1 MILTIGGIKGG
12 SGKSTIA
19 TQLAVR
25 RSKDA
30 KVLLID
36 ADSQGTSADF
46 CAARATAKGDSP
58 TLTCVQLEGANVRS
72 EGRKLAPN
80 FDTVIIDAG
89 GRDTAGQR
97 AALTISNIVLIPIRP
112 RSFDVW
118 TLEAVQQLVGDAKG
132 INEALRALVVV
143 SQADVR
149 SSDNR
154 DAEKIVADMP
164 GFELIDATIRARK
177 AFATA
182 GGYGLGVGEMK
193 DSDAKAIREVETL
206 YECLFS
212 A

>member
-25 RSKDA
+25 RAKDA

-46 CAARATAKGDSP
+46 CAARAAAKGDSP

-72 EGRKLAPN
+72 EGRKLAAN

-97 AALTISNIVLIPIRP
+97 AALTISDAVVIPIRP

-118 TLEAVQQLVGDAKG
+118 TLEAVQQLVADAKG

-154 DAEKIVADMP
+154 DAEKIVAEMP
-164 GFELIDATIRARK
+164 GFELLDATIRARK

-182 GGYGLGVGEMK
+182 GGYGLGVGEIK
-193 DSDAKAIREVETL
+193 DPDPKAIREIETL
-206 YECLFS
+206 YECLFKV
-212 A
+212 